1 MTIPTPT
8 FSLSNNPGSGVFGNG
23 LVQFFPVSG
32 TFTVPLGVSRIR
44 VRVWGAGGTSNSS
57 LGGGMGGGGGG
68 GFAMKVINVAPA
80 STVAVT
86 VGTGFTTAAG
96 GTSSFGSSVSATG
109 GSAVTTLTAT
119 GATGGTGIGGDINYV
134 GGNGGNGDLSTT
146 VGAGGGAAGV
156 FGNGGNGGGLSAT
169 KGGSGNSGGGGAGA
183 SGASGTGFF
192 NLPTSLLPTTSLDF
206 IATGNG
212 GTGSTVAPTNGGG
225 GSSASGSLG
234 PGFPGGGSAFN
245 STAGA
250 NGLVIVEY

>member
-8 FSLSNNPGSGVFGNG
+8 VPLINNPATGVFGNG
-23 LVQFFPVSG
+23 LVQFFPASG

-57 LGGGMGGGGGG
+57 LGGGLGGGGGG
-68 GFAMKVINVAPA
+68 GFAMKVINVTPA

-86 VGTGFTTAAG
+86 VGTGFTTVAG

-109 GSAVTTLTAT
+109 GNAVITAVAA
-119 GATGGTGIGGDINYV
+119 GATGGTGIGGDINYIVGTGGTGDTSSFV
-134 GGNGGNGDLSTT
+134 GG
-146 VGAGGGAAGV
+146 GGGAAGV
-156 FGNGGNGGGLSAT
+156 FGNGGNGGNT
-169 KGGSGNSGGGGAGA
+169 IVTRGGNGNSGGGGGGT
-183 SGASGTGFF
+183 SGASGSGFF
-192 NLPTSLLPTTSLDF
+192 NLPSSLLPTTSLDF

-225 GSSASGSLG
+225 GSGASGSLG
-234 PGFPGGGSAFN
+234 PGFPGGGSAYN